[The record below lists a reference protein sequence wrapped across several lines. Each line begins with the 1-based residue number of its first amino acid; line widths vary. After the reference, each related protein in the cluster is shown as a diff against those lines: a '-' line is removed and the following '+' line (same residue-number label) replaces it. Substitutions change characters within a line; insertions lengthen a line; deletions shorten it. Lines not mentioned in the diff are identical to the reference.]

1 MNAKDALSVG
11 GYKPQTQFHDKN
23 FDYANKK
30 PFSDY
35 DEILKKKGM
44 KQDFFI
50 TIQETTKSEKYVN
63 LEKVGFVLLPVTYIA
78 SNGRGKCNLLQTSKN
93 PRPLYKKI
101 EIRHRINYRYICRLL
116 KALIGGKAFVN
127 DSDLDDTIKA
137 VASGI
142 ALGRELK
149 DGRKKVILPLVIVA
163 NKKFDSGFVKE
174 TDPESGK
181 DVWVG
186 VARFD
191 DVLFI
196 NANYCFTTNNENN
209 TIFKYR

>member
-1 MNAKDALSVG
+1 MNAKDALVVE
-11 GYKPQTQFHDKN
+11 GYKVQKHFHNKN

-35 DEILKKKGM
+35 DEVLKKDGV
-44 KQDFFI
+44 KQDFYI
-50 TIQETTKSEKYVN
+50 TIQETTQSEKYVN
-63 LEKVGFVLLPVTYIA
+63 LEKIDSVSLPITYIA
-78 SNGRGKCNLLQTSKN
+78 SDGDGEASFLQTSKKS
-93 PRPLYKKI
+93 RVAYKKI
-101 EIRHRINYRYICRLL
+101 EI
-116 KALIGGKAFVN
+116 KALGRENVKG
-127 DSDLDDTIKA
+127 SDLDDALKA
-137 VASGI
+137 IASGI
-142 ALGRELK
+142 ALGKFLK

-174 TDPESGK
+174 SDPKSGK

-196 NANYCFTTNNENN
+196 KANYCFTTNNEDH
-209 TIFKYR
+209 TIFEYH